1 MTDQERELLAKT
13 WKGLKCV
20 VCQFDIDQIE
30 LNEVVET
37 EAGYAHESCLKIVE
51 EEESE
56 ENNEKL
62 L

>member
-30 LNEVVET
+30 PNEMVET
-37 EAGYAHESCLKIVE
+37 EAGYAHEHCLKGL
-51 EEESE
+51 EESE
-56 ENNEKL
+56 TNNTKL